1 MNENSNMYT
10 NILVGHLKYL
20 LCCDVCIWFSFLTG
34 FHRVNIVAISS
45 IRICEPDYFL
55 LSPVLDFNFKG
66 LNLEMIF
73 FILYV
78 RSYAIPH

>member
-1 MNENSNMYT
+1 
-10 NILVGHLKYL
+10 
-20 LCCDVCIWFSFLTG
+20 
-34 FHRVNIVAISS
+34 VNIVAISS

-78 RSYAIPH
+78 KSYAIPH